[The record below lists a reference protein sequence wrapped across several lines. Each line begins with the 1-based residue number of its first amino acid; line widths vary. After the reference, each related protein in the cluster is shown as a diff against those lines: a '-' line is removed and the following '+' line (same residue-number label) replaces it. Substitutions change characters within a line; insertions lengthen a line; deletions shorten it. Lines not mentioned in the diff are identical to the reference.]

1 MAPER
6 FTVEEANDL
15 LPYLA
20 PLLVQIRALKGEH
33 DRSQEKV
40 AELTLKMRSNG
51 HILEDELRLKREAL
65 EKAAAKLAELV
76 ERVQSYGCQLKDM
89 EMGLID
95 FPAIR
100 DGREVYLCWKLGE
113 EQIGYWHDVEAGYA
127 GRQPLEDSSR

>member
-1 MAPER
+1 MAPDR
-6 FTVEEANDL
+6 FTVEEANEL

-40 AELTLKMRSNG
+40 AELALKMRSNG
-51 HILEDELRLKREAL
+51 HILDVELRRTREAL
-65 EKAAAKLAELV
+65 EKAAAKLTELV

-95 FPAIR
+95 FPAIL
-100 DGREVYLCWKLGE
+100 DGRELLLCWKLGE
-113 EQIGYWHDVEAGYA
+113 ENVAYWHDLETGYP
-127 GRQPLEDSSR
+127 GRRPID

>member
-1 MAPER
+1 
-6 FTVEEANDL
+6 
-15 LPYLA
+15 
-20 PLLVQIRALKGEH
+20 
-33 DRSQEKV
+33 
-40 AELTLKMRSNG
+40 
-51 HILEDELRLKREAL
+51 
-65 EKAAAKLAELV
+65 V